1 MLPQAAPTVAGYN
14 GGRRDRLPELP
25 EVEVT
30 RRKVRP
36 RLVGRVVA
44 QVFTT
49 KDSRFFVTPRR
60 TLERELVGRR
70 FVDLARRGKYL
81 LATLDDGRRLLL
93 HLGMTGQIFTSGAAS
108 VRLLAATA
116 RAALRPEQQ
125 LGPFAPDIHTHLRL
139 AFRDGGPELLFRD
152 TRKFGR
158 VQLLAP
164 GEPSPRLERLGDDA
178 LGLSAAR
185 LFESTRRRRV
195 PIKALLLDQAVT
207 AGVGNIYAD
216 EALFRAGIR
225 PRRRARSLSR
235 QEAARLAEAVRG
247 VLRRA
252 IRTGGSSIS
261 DYIQPDGSDGRFQD
275 ERRVYGRT
283 GEPCRV
289 CGAPIRRVVIAQR
302 SSHYCPRCQ
311 R

>member
-1 MLPQAAPTVAGYN
+1 MV
-14 GGRRDRLPELP
+14 GRRDRLPELP

-30 RRKVRP
+30 RRKVRR

-44 QVFTT
+44 RVFTT
-49 KDSRFFVTPRR
+49 SDSCFFATPRR
-60 TLERELVGRR
+60 RLERELVGRR
-70 FVDLARRGKYL
+70 FVDLTRRGKYL

-108 VRLLAATA
+108 VRLLAGTA

-125 LGPFAPDIHTHLRL
+125 LGPFAPDIHTHLRIT
-139 AFRDGGPELLFRD
+139 FRDGGPELLFRD

-164 GEPSPRLERLGDDA
+164 GEASRRLERLGDDA
-178 LGLSAAR
+178 LGLSAGR

-225 PRRRARSLSR
+225 PRRRARTLSR
-235 QEAARLAEAVRG
+235 AEAARLAEAVRQ

-261 DYIQPDGSDGRFQD
+261 DYVQPDGSDGRFQD
-275 ERRVYGRT
+275 ERRVYART
-283 GEPCRV
+283 GEPCRA

-302 SSHYCPRCQ
+302 SSHYCPTCQ